1 MEKGFS
7 GRNCLNDFE
16 GRLGKKLKNSLWIKA
31 LVFLKSRILGVV
43 PPKNRRLSLTESDF
57 KLDRWWYDCLS
68 SVRIFGFLS
77 GKVPPQSVPQKE
89 LDSFQMR

>member
-1 MEKGFS
+1 M
-7 GRNCLNDFE
+7 
-16 GRLGKKLKNSLWIKA
+16 LKNSLGIKA
-31 LVFLKSRILGVV
+31 LVFLKTRILWVI

-77 GKVPPQSVPQKE
+77 GKVSPNLYPKKN
-89 LDSFQMR
+89 

>member
-16 GRLGKKLKNSLWIKA
+16 GRLGKMLKNSLGIKA
-31 LVFLKSRILGVV
+31 SVFLKTRILGVV
-43 PPKNRRLSLTESDF
+43 SPKNRRLSLTESDF

-68 SVRIFGFLS
+68 SVRIFDFLS
-77 GKVPPQSVPQKE
+77 GKVSPNLYPKKNWIH
-89 LDSFQMR
+89 FK